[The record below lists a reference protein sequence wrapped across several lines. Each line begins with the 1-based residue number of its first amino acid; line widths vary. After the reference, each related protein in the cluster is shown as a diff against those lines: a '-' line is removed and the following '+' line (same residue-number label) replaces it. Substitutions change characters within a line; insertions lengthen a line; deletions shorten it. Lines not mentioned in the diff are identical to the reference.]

1 MSKCDIKIE
10 FDRDDRTYSG
20 GETVTGRVF
29 MRVNESVRS
38 KGITLTH
45 QWRTHGR
52 GNVTFGPKEKIEL
65 EAARSYSPGE
75 EYEFPF
81 SLATATHPLTYH
93 GTMINVD
100 HYVSIQVDVPWSFN
114 PKAEEEYVLVAGN
127 PPEHFV
133 GSRKEVIVAKSPTG
147 TSSIIGKVILA
158 IIFGVLLVTVSIFA
172 FFLLPIILLIAGF
185 FWFRKK
191 ALESRLG
198 EVQFSIP
205 HVIVA
210 PGERWTASLQFQ
222 PRKQFRINSIG
233 LTLLGKEAATS
244 GSGTNSTTH
253 THKILEQKFVG
264 RANDILTA
272 GESVREEFTF
282 DFPDTDAFSLELSD
296 NKIQWT
302 AAVRID
308 IPAFPDWS
316 RTQALQV
323 VPSAF
328 LKNLNDASSSPAD
341 IHADQ
346 YTSNVPAPGSG
357 SATQNRSHQPP
368 DTNQLHDDDFA
379 TTGSTDSSAADL
391 LELVAELSAAPRH
404 GNERPDIV
412 SRASGAFFDAVVIVD
427 RVISSMGTLN
437 SDPRYEYGK
446 SITGSLKGTDQ
457 AIQIITPESLNETI
471 DDLRR
476 GDEWPVRIKLLNWD
490 GLYNRINARQA
501 EL

>member
-1 MSKCDIKIE
+1 MSKCDLRIE
-10 FDRDDRTYSG
+10 FDRADRTYSG
-20 GETVTGRVF
+20 GGTVTGRVF
-29 MRVNESVRS
+29 IRVNESVTS

-45 QWRTHGR
+45 HWRTHGR
-52 GNVTFGPKEKIEL
+52 GNVTSGPKEKIEL

-81 SLATATHPLTYH
+81 SLETATHPVTYR

-100 HYVSIQVDVPWSFN
+100 HYVSIEVDVPWSFN
-114 PKAEEEYVLVAGN
+114 PKAEEEYILVAGD

-133 GSRKEVIVAKSPTG
+133 GSRKEVIAPKLPTG
-147 TSSIIGKVILA
+147 SSSIIGKVILA
-158 IIFGVLLVTVSIFA
+158 IIFGVLLVAVSVFA
-172 FFLLPIILLIAGF
+172 FFLLPIILLIAGY

-191 ALESRLG
+191 ALASRLG
-198 EVQFSIP
+198 EVQLSIP

-210 PGERWTASLQFQ
+210 PGEPWSARVQFQ

-253 THKILEQKFVG
+253 THKILEQTFVG
-264 RANDILTA
+264 RANDMLTA
-272 GESVREEFTF
+272 GESVFEEFMF
-282 DFPDTDAFSLELSD
+282 DFPDTNAFSLELSD

-302 AAVRID
+302 ATIRID

-328 LKNLNDASSSPAD
+328 LKNLTDNSSSPENTPAD
-341 IHADQ
+341 HHASRGPDIA
-346 YTSNVPAPGSG
+346 VE
-357 SATQNRSHQPP
+357 SATQNRRYEGS
-368 DTNQLHDDDFA
+368 DRGEF
-379 TTGSTDSSAADL
+379 TGDESAATLSAGSLVPGL
-391 LELVAELSAAPRH
+391 LKLVAELNAAPRH
-404 GNERPDIV
+404 GSERPAIV
-412 SRASGAFFDAVVIVD
+412 NRVSGVMFDAVVIVD

-446 SITGSLKGTDQ
+446 SITGTLKGTDQ
-457 AIQIITPESLNETI
+457 AIQIITPESLNDTT

-476 GDEWPVRIKLLNWD
+476 GDEWPLQLKLLEWD
-490 GLYNRINARQA
+490 GLYNRINARQVDG
-501 EL
+501 

>member
-1 MSKCDIKIE
+1 MSKCDIRIE

-29 MRVNESVRS
+29 IRVNEAVKS

-52 GNVTFGPKEKIEL
+52 GNVTSGPQEKIEL

-81 SLATATHPLTYH
+81 SLATATHPVTYH

-100 HYVSIQVDVPWSFN
+100 HYVSIQVDVPWSLN
-114 PKAEEEYVLVAGN
+114 PKAEEEYVLVAGDA
-127 PPEHFV
+127 PEHFV
-133 GSRKEVIVAKSPTG
+133 GSRKEVIAPKSPTG

-158 IIFGVLLVTVSIFA
+158 IIFGVLLVAVAVFA
-172 FFLLPIILLIAGF
+172 FFLLPVILLIAGF

-191 ALESRLG
+191 ALASRLG
-198 EVQFSIP
+198 EVQISIP

-210 PGERWTASLQFQ
+210 PGEPWTASIQFQ

-264 RANDILTA
+264 RANDMLTA

-282 DFPDTDAFSLELSD
+282 NFPDTDAFSLELSD

-302 AAVRID
+302 ATIRID

-316 RTQALQV
+316 KTQALQV

-341 IHADQ
+341 IHAHQ
-346 YTSNVPAPGSG
+346 HTPGGPAPGSG

-368 DTNQLHDDDFA
+368 DTDQLHDDDFA

-391 LELVAELSAAPRH
+391 LELVAELNTAPRH
-404 GNERPDIV
+404 GNDRPDIV
-412 SRASGAFFDAVVIVD
+412 SSASEAIFDAVVIVD

-446 SITGSLKGTDQ
+446 SITGTLKGTDQ
-457 AIQIITPESLNETI
+457 AFQIITPESLNETI

-490 GLYNRINARQA
+490 GLYNRINARQVD
-501 EL
+501 L